1 MSTKPINQNSLQAL
15 LRGFEIQIRVV
26 GALMMRELHTRYGRE
41 NIGYLWL
48 IGEPLM
54 LATVI
59 SSIHVGGH
67 APFGS
72 DIKPLPFTVVGY
84 TTFIMFRGIVN
95 RSEGAME
102 ANAPLLYHRMVTAL
116 DVTIAR
122 ALIEACG
129 TVLAY
134 VILIIL
140 LSMTGLGALPV
151 RPLYIYAGLGLMFW
165 WSFVHSMIVTG
176 ISHDN
181 RTIGRFVHPYT
192 YFSIPFSGA
201 FYQVEWIPQPYRS
214 YLLWY
219 PMPHILEIVRYG
231 QFQSANLKYVDFG
244 YVIFVCGIMTALG
257 LICLRLMRSRIH
269 LN

>member
-1 MSTKPINQNSLQAL
+1 MSANNLSAMARGSFLDSIKTQA
-15 LRGFEIQIRVV
+15 RVI

-48 IGEPLM
+48 VGEPLM

-59 SSIHVGGH
+59 SSLHATGH
-67 APFGS
+67 TPYGS
-72 DIKPLPFTVVGY
+72 DIKPLPFTVIGY

-95 RSEGAME
+95 RSEGSME
-102 ANAPLLYHRMVTAL
+102 ANAPLLYHRTVTTF
-116 DVTIAR
+116 DVTLSR

-129 TVLAY
+129 TILAY
-134 VILIIL
+134 TIIILI
-140 LSMTGLGALPV
+140 LSALGLAALPL
-151 RPLYIYAGLGLMFW
+151 RPLFLYLGLAFMFW
-165 WSFVHSMIVTG
+165 WSFAHSMIITG

-201 FYQVEWIPQPYRS
+201 FFQVEWLPEPYRH

-219 PMPHILEIVRYG
+219 PMPHILEMVRYG
-231 QFQSANLKYVDFG
+231 QFRSANLRYVDFG
-244 YVIFVCGIMTALG
+244 YVALVCSIMTVIG
-257 LICLRLMRSRIH
+257 LLCMRLLRGRIH
-269 LN
+269 LS